1 MNTSVYTLLIV
12 ESPILARVMQ
22 NFCPP
27 SVYIVAT
34 DGFCWQPKYD
44 ASKNQLKA
52 IVDPDKADIR
62 KEIKEQAKWANSV
75 IIATDNDPSG
85 DFIAWSVSRFL
96 KSTGVK
102 RGTIH
107 NLSKSGIYSMLSDVQ
122 ELDDSR
128 LEIRLKNR
136 FLIRDLWNKNRSLP
150 DPQLAGL
157 AAVFGAEKRY
167 SHFLNEDGLLFKSS
181 EQIQCAPDELIS
193 VYPEKHEQH
202 FTITKPLST
211 FDVLEA
217 AKEQELSQH
226 YHEAQ
231 LLLQQLFQTT
241 LQFSDD
247 ALISYPRTDAR
258 AFYSETWESLKNQY
272 IRLGSVNQL
281 KPTFLQEIA
290 DADAP
295 HESIYPLRLSV
306 KPQDVAGEL
315 SSKPGQLYEW
325 IYHHTIKSITIPE
338 ALAHSY
344 VNELN
349 PGIYF
354 YPHQNRDFSKKSA
367 SLNPC
372 TTVSDLGIKLNKSGV
387 LKPSKF
393 GKAVDEWLKKGW
405 VQIRNNVVTPGKP
418 VRSMMGR
425 AQSFQHIFASLN
437 RQAENNSLAPET
449 VQSILS
455 S

>member
-12 ESPILARVMQ
+12 ESPVLARVMQ
-22 NFCPP
+22 KLCPP
-27 SVYIVAT
+27 SVYIIAT
-34 DGFCWQPKYD
+34 EGFCWQPKYD
-44 ASKNQLKA
+44 AYKNQLKA
-52 IVDPDKADIR
+52 VADPEKADIR

-75 IIATDNDPSG
+75 IIATDTDPSG

-102 RGTIH
+102 RGTIQ
-107 NLSKSGIYSMLSDVQ
+107 NLSKNGIYSMLSDVQ

-128 LEIRLKNR
+128 LETRLKNR
-136 FLIRDLWNKNRSLP
+136 FLIHDLWSKNRNLP
-150 DPQLAGL
+150 DIQLAGL
-157 AAVFGAEKRY
+157 TAVFGAENRY
-167 SHFLNEDGLLFKSS
+167 SHFLNGNGILFKSS

-202 FTITKPLST
+202 YTITKPLST

-217 AKEQELSQH
+217 AKEQKFAQ
-226 YHEAQ
+226 YYYEAQ

-258 AFYSETWESLKNQY
+258 AFYSETWESIKNQY
-272 IRLGSVNQL
+272 IKLGSVNQL

-290 DADAP
+290 DSDAP
-295 HESIYPLRLSV
+295 HESIYPLQLTV
-306 KPQDVAGEL
+306 KPQKVAGEL
-315 SSKPGQLYEW
+315 SSKPGKLYEW
-325 IYHHTIKSITIPE
+325 IYHHTIKSITMPE

-354 YPHQNRDFSKKSA
+354 YPQQNHDFYKKSA

-372 TTVSDLGIKLNKSGV
+372 TTVSDLGIQLNKTGI

-393 GKAVDEWLKKGW
+393 GKTLDEWLDKGW
-405 VQIRNNVVTPGKP
+405 IKIKNNVVTPCKP
-418 VRSMMGR
+418 VLSKMDR
-425 AQSFQHIFASLN
+425 ARNYQKILSTLN
-437 RQAENNSLAPET
+437 RQAENNSLTPET